1 MKKLFYL
8 CLLVLTF
15 SCDSD
20 DGIQPLT
27 PLKLLVNGP
36 LNAIDI
42 SRITINGIDMTDD
55 PLFSEMDVEEI
66 DGSFDDLEESTFNF
80 MDDNTV
86 TITGSEGDL
95 VTLSINGSKLTID
108 ELTFDVISLNSNK
121 MVLEMDFLSMMDDA
135 FDAMDDDSD
144 DIFGNLVDMDIITE
158 WHFSKTKR
166 NK

>member
-20 DGIQPLT
+20 DGDTTIDTSQIVGEWT
-27 PLKLLVNGP
+27 

-42 SRITINGIDMTDD
+42 SKVTLDGVDMTE
-55 PLFSEMDVEEI
+55 LFLSEMDDEEI
-66 DGSFDDLEESTFNF
+66 DDSFDDLEESTFNF
-80 MDDNTV
+80 MSDNTV

-95 VTLSINGSKLTID
+95 VTYSINGSTLTID
-108 ELTFDVISLNSNK
+108 ELTFDIISLNSNK

-135 FDAMDDDSD
+135 FDDIDDDSD
-144 DIFGNLVDMDIITE
+144 NMFGDFGDMEIITE
-158 WHFSKTKR
+158 WHFSK
-166 NK
+166 N

>member
-20 DGIQPLT
+20 DGDTTIDTSQIVGEWT
-27 PLKLLVNGP
+27 

-95 VTLSINGSKLTID
+95 VTYSINGSRLTID

-135 FDAMDDDSD
+135 LDDMDDDSD
-144 DIFGNLVDMDIITE
+144 DIFGNLGDMEIITE
-158 WHFSKTKR
+158 WHFSK
-166 NK
+166 N

>member
-20 DGIQPLT
+20 DGDTTIDTSQIVGEWT
-27 PLKLLVNGP
+27 

-42 SRITINGIDMTDD
+42 SRVTVDGVDMTD
-55 PLFSEMDVEEI
+55 LFLSEMDDEEI

-86 TITGSEGDL
+86 TITGSEADL
-95 VTLSINGSKLTID
+95 VTYSINGSTLTID
-108 ELTFDVISLNSNK
+108 ELTFDIISLNGNK
-121 MVLEMDFLSMMDDA
+121 MVLEMDFMSMMDDA
-135 FDAMDDDSD
+135 FDDMDDDSD
-144 DIFGNLVDMDIITE
+144 DIFGLGDMEIITE
-158 WHFSKTKR
+158 WHFSKK
-166 NK
+166 

>member
-20 DGIQPLT
+20 DGDTTIDTSQIIGEWT
-27 PLKLLVNGP
+27 

-42 SRITINGIDMTDD
+42 SRVTVDGVDMTD
-55 PLFSEMDVEEI
+55 LFLSEMNDEEI
-66 DGSFDDLEESTFNF
+66 DDSFDDLEESTFNF
-80 MDDNTV
+80 MSDNTV

-95 VTLSINGSKLTID
+95 VTYSINGSTLTID
-108 ELTFDVISLNSNK
+108 ELTFDIIILNGNK

-135 FDAMDDDSD
+135 FDGIDDDSD
-144 DIFGNLVDMDIITE
+144 DIFGDLGDMEIITE
-158 WHFSKTKR
+158 WHFSK
-166 NK
+166 N

>member
-20 DGIQPLT
+20 DGDTTIDTSQIIGEWT
-27 PLKLLVNGP
+27 

-42 SRITINGIDMTDD
+42 SRVTVDGVDMTD
-55 PLFSEMDVEEI
+55 LFLSEMNDEEI
-66 DGSFDDLEESTFNF
+66 DDSFDDLEESTFNF
-80 MDDNTV
+80 MSDNTV

-95 VTLSINGSKLTID
+95 VTYSINGSTLTID
-108 ELTFDVISLNSNK
+108 ELTFDIISLNDNK

-135 FDAMDDDSD
+135 FDGIDDDSD
-144 DIFGNLVDMDIITE
+144 DIFGDLGDMEIITE
-158 WHFSKTKR
+158 WHFSK
-166 NK
+166 N

>member
-20 DGIQPLT
+20 DGDTTIDTSQIVGEWT
-27 PLKLLVNGP
+27 

-42 SRITINGIDMTDD
+42 SRVTVDGEDMTD
-55 PLFSEMDVEEI
+55 LLLSEMNDEEI
-66 DGSFDDLEESTFNF
+66 DDSFDNLEESTFNF
-80 MDDNTV
+80 MSDNTV

-95 VTLSINGSKLTID
+95 VTYSINGSTLTID
-108 ELTFDVISLNSNK
+108 ELTFDIISLNGNK

-135 FDAMDDDSD
+135 LDDMDDDSD
-144 DIFGNLVDMDIITE
+144 DIFGNLGDMEIITE
-158 WHFSKTKR
+158 WHFSK
-166 NK
+166 N